1 MTPSFRPRSAS
12 RTRAEILAAARARFG
27 AAGFERTTMRAV
39 AADAG
44 VDPALVMR
52 YFGNKEALFAEA
64 AEFRLHLPDL
74 SGIAPERL
82 AEVLLPHF
90 FAVWEDDPTFLA
102 LLRAS
107 MTSPAA
113 AAAMQQVFTAQV
125 LPALAV
131 VAPDH
136 PAERAAI
143 FGALVLGLAVS
154 RYVLQTPALAALSR
168 AEVIEW
174 AAPLLRQ
181 TLTGAAPVG
190 GQRD

>member
-1 MTPSFRPRSAS
+1 MTSSFRPRSAS

-27 AAGFERTTMRAV
+27 ASGFERTTMRAV

-44 VDPALVMR
+44 VDAALVMR

-64 AEFRLHLPDL
+64 AEFELHLPDL
-74 SGIAPERL
+74 SNVAPEQL

-107 MTSPAA
+107 MSSPAA
-113 AAAMQQVFTAQV
+113 AATMQKVFTAQV
-125 LPALAV
+125 LPALSV
-131 VAPDH
+131 VAPDY

-143 FGALVLGLAVS
+143 FGSLVLGLAVS

-168 AEVIEW
+168 AEVIAW

-181 TLTGAAPVG
+181 TLTGAAPIAG
-190 GQRD
+190 KDC